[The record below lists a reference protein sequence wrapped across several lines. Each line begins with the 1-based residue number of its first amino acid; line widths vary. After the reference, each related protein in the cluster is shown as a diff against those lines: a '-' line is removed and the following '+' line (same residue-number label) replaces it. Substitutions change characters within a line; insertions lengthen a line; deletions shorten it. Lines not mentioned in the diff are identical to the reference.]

1 MYESMPKRQES
12 TELSEEERELV
23 LAKVQ
28 DINEEGTAFTVVG
41 GIEKKNFAE
50 NCDSLKDIFKDGLLG
65 AKRQE
70 GESRKDAWV
79 RGIKERKTNETSKEQ
94 NSVWFNILGKTLNA
108 QNKEILRNINES
120 SYAKKPKSLSLIF
133 DTSRFKQVD
142 DNDKRYL
149 APNTYEKALSDEELP
164 EDDFGYTLA
173 YRVPP
178 RLFKGLVINIWPEEV
193 DFDQLPAAK
202 KDIIYKNAGISEL
215 AKIMKDAAGDKKEN
229 LVPIYDNKG
238 NLWWPEK
245 KSHKEI
251 VNNLNNKKN
260 KSKYE
265 TSQDTTKEQEPVKVP
280 NKEAAVEEKVDI
292 SQKVEEQ
299 AGAKYAELTG
309 KDPSAAEDADLY
321 RDMVRDKF
329 KKIKWISSESDESLK
344 SAYKR
349 MGEVAPLGTI
359 KGNFDKYVE
368 GEFGKVRDIPEEAVE
383 IENKALAGI
392 GAVEDGFIDSL
403 AYQKYLD
410 GEINNAGMEKLKR
423 DKGLNID
430 IESVK
435 KPSFDA
441 MNESVKQI
449 KSDLLLRIV
458 EWKSEG
464 VSSLPPEAQRLREL
478 IDRQKSQNP
487 ELTNDAIFENFSKTA
502 EADSFLRDGLVAF
515 KNMGKSA
522 EEIKQEKARIK
533 AELLGIRI

>member
-1 MYESMPKRQES
+1 
-12 TELSEEERELV
+12 
-23 LAKVQ
+23 
-28 DINEEGTAFTVVG
+28 
-41 GIEKKNFAE
+41 
-50 NCDSLKDIFKDGLLG
+50 
-65 AKRQE
+65 
-70 GESRKDAWV
+70 
-79 RGIKERKTNETSKEQ
+79 
-94 NSVWFNILGKTLNA
+94 
-108 QNKEILRNINES
+108 
-120 SYAKKPKSLSLIF
+120 
-133 DTSRFKQVD
+133 
-142 DNDKRYL
+142 
-149 APNTYEKALSDEELP
+149 
-164 EDDFGYTLA
+164 
-173 YRVPP
+173 
-178 RLFKGLVINIWPEEV
+178 
-193 DFDQLPAAK
+193 
-202 KDIIYKNAGISEL
+202 
-215 AKIMKDAAGDKKEN
+215 
-229 LVPIYDNKG
+229 
-238 NLWWPEK
+238 
-245 KSHKEI
+245 
-251 VNNLNNKKN
+251 
-260 KSKYE
+260 
-265 TSQDTTKEQEPVKVP
+265 
-280 NKEAAVEEKVDI
+280 
-292 SQKVEEQ
+292 
-299 AGAKYAELTG
+299 
-309 KDPSAAEDADLY
+309 
-321 RDMVRDKF
+321 MVRDKF
-329 KKIKWISSESDESLK
+329 KKIKWISPESDESLK